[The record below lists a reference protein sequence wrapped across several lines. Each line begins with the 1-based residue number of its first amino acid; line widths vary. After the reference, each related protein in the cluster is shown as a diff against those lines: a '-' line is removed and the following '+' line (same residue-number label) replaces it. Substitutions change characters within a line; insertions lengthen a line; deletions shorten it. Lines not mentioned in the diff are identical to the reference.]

1 MGDHIL
7 SASSAIILVE
17 PSHPGNIGAVARAMG
32 NMGATDLRL
41 VNPANPLH
49 PEAIDRATRA
59 ESILRQART
68 FENLETAIADLER
81 VYGTTARERARHDR
95 VIALPEL
102 MEEWPTESGKVGLV
116 FGRESSGLTNQELDL
131 CSRLMRI
138 PTFGKVSSLNLSHAV
153 MVSLYEIQRLE
164 KPMRQDTSSS
174 DPLADVDA
182 IQGLLRHLKES
193 IQRTGFLR
201 PHQETE
207 IMERFS
213 NFFAKA
219 NPTALEIRMWRGV
232 FHRMDLKLEGLHE
245 NSSSGTTSMIDS
257 ARESQADDQT

>member
-7 SASSAIILVE
+7 SASTAIILVE

-102 MEEWPTESGKVGLV
+102 MEEWPTGSGKVGLV

-138 PTFGKVSSLNLSHAV
+138 PTFGEVSSLNLSHAV
-153 MVSLYEIQRLE
+153 MVSLYEFSAWRNPCGKIQVFRPFGRCRCHSGLA
-164 KPMRQDTSSS
+164 PTPQGVHSTNRISSAS
-174 DPLADVDA
+174 PGNRDHGAVFQFFC
-182 IQGLLRHLKES
+182 QGQSHG
-193 IQRTGFLR
+193 TGDSNVAR
-201 PHQETE
+201 
-207 IMERFS
+207 RFS
-213 NFFAKA
+213 
-219 NPTALEIRMWRGV
+219 PYGP
-232 FHRMDLKLEGLHE
+232 
-245 NSSSGTTSMIDS
+245 
-257 ARESQADDQT
+257 QAGRPA

>member
-7 SASSAIILVE
+7 SASTAIILVE

-49 PEAIDRATRA
+49 PEAIDRANRA

-68 FENLETAIADLER
+68 CETLETAIADMER

-95 VIALPEL
+95 VSALPEL
-102 MEEWPTESGKVGLV
+102 MEEWPTGSGKVGLV

-138 PTFGKVSSLNLSHAV
+138 PTFGEVSSLNLSHAV

-164 KPMRQDTSSS
+164 KPMRQDTRSS

-245 NSSSGTTSMIDS
+245 NASSGTTSMIAS
-257 ARESQADDQT
+257 ARESQDDDPT